1 MEQIK
6 IIPIRAGVGQ
16 VFLVKTNAGFFIVD
30 SGTKGYENKVI
41 KAITSRG
48 LNLKDLRFIFLT
60 HAHYDHAG
68 GAAVLKRE
76 SGTKLIV
83 HEMEAGN
90 LKNGYT
96 RVPRGTDAFYKV
108 LSFLGKHISKNY
120 SHFPSVEPDITFIM
134 DFDLTEFGISGK
146 LIHTPGHTAGS
157 SSLIIGNHAFV
168 GDCLFNMMRKTY
180 PPFANDERT
189 LLKSWEKLLGINTEW
204 YYPAH
209 GKRLHKEDVKREY
222 ARRLQAK

>member
-16 VFLVKTNAGFFIVD
+16 VFLVNTNAGFFIVD

-68 GAAVLKRE
+68 GAAALKRV
-76 SGTKLIV
+76 SGTKLIA
-83 HEMEAGN
+83 HELETVN
-90 LKNGYT
+90 LSDGYT
-96 RVPRGTDAFYKV
+96 KVPPGTDTFYKV
-108 LSFLGKHISKNY
+108 LSFVGKHISKNY
-120 SHFPSVEPDITFIM
+120 SHFPSVEPDITFNM
-134 DFDLTEFGISGK
+134 DFDLAAFGISGK

-157 SSLIIGNHAFV
+157 SSLIIQDHAFV
-168 GDCLFNMMRKTY
+168 GDCLFNMMRKIY
-180 PPFANDERT
+180 PPFANDEKS
-189 LLKSWEKLLGINTEW
+189 LLKSWEKLLQLNIEW

-209 GKRLHKEDVKREY
+209 GKRLHKEDVRKEY
-222 ARRLQAK
+222 ARRIQLK